1 MPLQGEGGVILRW
14 GEVVSRDESGFMI
27 RLDDGAPAVVPFGE
41 AAHETLGVGDRC
53 QFRVE
58 GSDTA
63 GRITLSLVSIAGAGQ
78 DSQHAFDRE
87 VHRLHRALSNH
98 GPVSRH
104 TEEQVHQD
112 ALGEERINQWIHRVE
127 SNLVELR
134 KRRSRRLNDQI

>member
-14 GEVVSRDESGFMI
+14 GEVVSRDESGFQI

-41 AAHETLGVGDRC
+41 TPQETLGVGDRG

-58 GSDTA
+58 GADTA

-87 VHRLHRALSNH
+87 VHRLHRALSSH
-98 GPVSRH
+98 GPVNRR
-104 TEEQVHQD
+104 TEEQVYQD
-112 ALGEERINQWIHRVE
+112 ALGEERINQWVQRVE
-127 SNLVELR
+127 AKLVDLR
-134 KRRSRRLNDQI
+134 KHRSKRLNEQI